1 MPDRIEREIDEI
13 LKNIDDFP
21 ARRQTPRRI
30 PGRFS
35 RRVSALQ
42 RSIATRLVRISVGQ
56 LLVASLCVMLFS
68 WLFKAALGKHWIYAL
83 AFGLILFFTTF
94 VLSFR
99 NGTSHQTY
107 YRDRPRSYYRADQ
120 PLSTRLRTWGNQK
133 RRR

>member
-21 ARRQTPRRI
+21 TRRQTPRRI

-42 RSIATRLVRISVGQ
+42 RGIATRLVQISVGQ
-56 LLVASLCVMLFS
+56 LLVISLGVMLFS

-99 NGTSHQTY
+99 NGAANQTY
-107 YRDRPRSYYRADQ
+107 YRGQPSSYYRAEQ
-120 PLSTRLRTWGNQK
+120 PLTARLRSWWNQK